1 MKIIQNLI
9 IMKKQGTFAAQ
20 TTLLLRLGAVA
31 EGAEG
36 LFGD

>member
-1 MKIIQNLI
+1 MKIIKNLI
-9 IMKKQGTFAAQ
+9 IMKKQGVFAAI